1 MNLYVIINLNKEQQ
15 MSIKY
20 LAFTLVSCALFL
32 NDVAAKELTFT
43 IKNIKEGQGKIYVQ
57 LFKGEDNYR
66 LGKPDAVAIA
76 TSDDKETT
84 LAFNNLTE
92 GDYALRYFHD
102 QNDNGKMDVNLMG
115 APQEGYGFS
124 NNVKPSY
131 GPVKFVDAKF
141 SISADKI
148 TNTSDVIYG
157 E

>member
-1 MNLYVIINLNKEQQ
+1 

-20 LAFTLVSCALFL
+20 LAFTLASCALFL
-32 NDVAAKELTFT
+32 TDVAAKELTFT
-43 IKNIKEGQGKIYVQ
+43 INNIKEGQGKIYVQ
-57 LFKGEDNYR
+57 LFKGENNYR
-66 LGKPDAVAIA
+66 LGKPHSVAIA
-76 TSDDKETT
+76 TSDAKETT
-84 LAFNNLTE
+84 LVFNDLTE

-124 NNVKPSY
+124 NNAKPSY
-131 GPVKFVDAKF
+131 GPVKFADAKF